1 MLAKRCGASAS
12 HTPQIMGACLIAVG
26 FLLSGCGSTRVP
38 KQLPSAT
45 SPAEE
50 AKQAELPFSLSVAQ
64 EFNDGKRLY
73 VKAAIEAHARWST
86 AEAVVSLTG
95 YREGSEVAKRQ
106 VPLASLGP
114 VLEQGSRHEIPIV
127 LDAPAISDYQI
138 ELMWGRDS
146 AEMFKADAPKP
157 AGSSEAAIELRNVS
171 VRSERVRCDT
181 GQGCELKFSI
191 MAVLRNTSEKQV
203 DHAVLGTG
211 FIWLDAAAL
220 DLSQRIPENE
230 ATVELTGLAL
240 GPGASRKVR
249 LVLDRTVPERP
260 DGAYHPVVRVI
271 SSRP

>member
-1 MLAKRCGASAS
+1 MPAKRCSTCDGDI
-12 HTPQIMGACLIAVG
+12 PQFMWGCFIALGVV
-26 FLLSGCGSTRVP
+26 LAGCGSTRVP
-38 KQLPSAT
+38 KQLTSAA
-45 SPAEE
+45 SPAEV
-50 AKQAELPFSLSVAQ
+50 ANQAELPFGLSVAQ

-73 VKAAIEAHARWST
+73 VKAAIDAHARWST
-86 AEAVVSLTG
+86 AEAMVSLTG
-95 YREGSEVAKRQ
+95 YRDGSEVAKRQ

-146 AEMFKADAPKP
+146 AEIFKADATKP

-171 VRSERVRCDT
+171 VRSERVMCDT

-191 MAVLRNTSEKQV
+191 MADLRNTSGKQV

-271 SSRP
+271 SNTP